1 MLGWFRRWVGFR
13 RHDDAYAR
21 TRQLLADAIRK
32 SILRQQEMGKTIW
45 LVAHA
50 QDIFNDIQ
58 DRLGQ
63 WKLDYEIV
71 MQPIEVKQL
80 LLASENQPLLDA
92 GSIKLVH
99 ASLIPSTKPDGSKP
113 DLETTVAMFVLDR
126 NRDIEHDD
134 RLDLF
139 CRNVPIKFEVG
150 YFLSLEDELVR
161 TVLDDTAMLVLEQM
175 GLAQHDLITSTMIT
189 SRLNRNLRRRS
200 HAREKLTRAGEIDSR
215 DDETGPPNPSSA
227 SI

>member
-21 TRQLLADAIRK
+21 TRLLLADAIRK
-32 SILRQQEMGKTIW
+32 SILRQREMGKTIW

-50 QDIFNDIQ
+50 QDVFNDIQ
-58 DRLGQ
+58 DQLGR

-92 GSIKLVH
+92 DSIKLIH
-99 ASLIPSTKPDGSKP
+99 ASLIPSTKPDASKP

-126 NRDIEHDD
+126 NWEIEHDD

-161 TVLDDTAMLVLEQM
+161 TVLDDTAMMVLEQM

-200 HAREKLTRAGEIDSR
+200 NTLGKSTDAGEIHSR
-215 DDETGPPNPSSA
+215 IDESGSSNQSLPP
-227 SI
+227 I